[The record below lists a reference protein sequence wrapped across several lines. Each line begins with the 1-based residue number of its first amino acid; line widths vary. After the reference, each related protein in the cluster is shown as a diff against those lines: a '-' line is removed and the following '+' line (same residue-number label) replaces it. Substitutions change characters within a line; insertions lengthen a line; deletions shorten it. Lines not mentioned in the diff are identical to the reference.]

1 VGLRLNLGSGEVA
14 LEGFTNVDALPDAP
28 NVDVVADLSKPL
40 PFAEGEADLIYAAH
54 VLEHFPTD
62 VVPLLLADW
71 RRVLRPG
78 GLLLVA
84 VPDLEVIAR
93 MLVDER
99 PGWFTPPHNPWLGA
113 IYGGQKDEYDFHKT
127 GFTGPWLAG
136 LLNDAGFGSVERV
149 ARFREVGAA
158 DTSFSPAPFGSNLSL
173 NMRAV
178 AGAGPLPG
186 ELFARTRAER
196 LLDRLDW
203 VLLAGMVV
211 STRSRSRIMIRR
223 RRRLEQVLGDPRVGA
238 ADSRPDTPAS
248 P

>member
-1 VGLRLNLGSGEVA
+1 MGLRLNLGSGTVA

-40 PFAEGEADLIYAAH
+40 PFGDGEADLIYAAH
-54 VLEHFPTD
+54 VLKHFPTE
-62 VVPLLLADW
+62 VVPHLLADW
-71 RRVLRPG
+71 RRVLRTG

-84 VPDLEVIAR
+84 VPDLKVIAR
-93 MLVDER
+93 TLVDER
-99 PGWFTPPHNPWLGA
+99 QGWFTPPHNPWLGA

-136 LLNDAGFGSVERV
+136 LLTEAGFGSVQRV
-149 ARFREVGAA
+149 ERFREVGAA
-158 DTSFSPAPFGSNLSL
+158 DTSFSPAPFGRNLSL

-178 AGAGPLPG
+178 AGARPLPD
-186 ELFARTRAER
+186 ELFTRTRAER
-196 LLDRLDW
+196 LLDRLDF

-211 STRSRSRIMIRR
+211 STRTRSRIMVRR
-223 RRRLEQVLGDPRVGA
+223 RRRLEQALTDPRMGA
-238 ADSRPDTPAS
+238 PDSPSGIPRS